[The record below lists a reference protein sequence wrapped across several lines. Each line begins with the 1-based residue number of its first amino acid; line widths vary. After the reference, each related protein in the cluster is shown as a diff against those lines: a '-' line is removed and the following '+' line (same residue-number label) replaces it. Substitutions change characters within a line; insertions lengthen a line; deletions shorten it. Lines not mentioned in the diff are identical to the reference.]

1 MASQAVKRGVP
12 EERLA
17 GARRRGR
24 ELDEEARLRHSREEA
39 AEALDAPGGGRGP
52 RRAPRSSGGRDQTGR
67 GVRGGSPARLA
78 APRIAGGG
86 AEPVPRHQEGSC
98 GPRGRRAQSSAPPL
112 QIHALSKLCPGAGA
126 TALPAG
132 GGPAALSSSSS
143 SSAAGALAHHPE
155 RVGRRRHLRS
165 GRRATDTETHFSAST
180 GCWSA
185 ALAFHALAGEA
196 REEEEEAQGAER
208 VRGGSGEAPEDQQ
221 RPQVY
226 RSMHRGVIE
235 PQQRKTTWELL
246 PGMPPRSG
254 SPIFCFLF
262 FV

>member
-1 MASQAVKRGVP
+1 MWVVGVVLKLIVLEWKDRAREKAEMASQAVKRGVP

-132 GGPAALSSSSS
+132 GGPAALSSS
-143 SSAAGALAHHPE
+143 AAGG
-155 RVGRRRHLRS
+155 GRLGGGGGRLNEEGWARGKKWLR
-165 GRRATDTETHFSAST
+165 
-180 GCWSA
+180 
-185 ALAFHALAGEA
+185 
-196 REEEEEAQGAER
+196 
-208 VRGGSGEAPEDQQ
+208 PII
-221 RPQVY
+221 RP
-226 RSMHRGVIE
+226 R
-235 PQQRKTTWELL
+235 L
-246 PGMPPRSG
+246 
-254 SPIFCFLF
+254 
-262 FV
+262 